1 MIDSIFSGFADS
13 PNSKRQLL
21 ILLSPILVILL
32 GQLAART
39 LVPII
44 GIWSWVPLNLG
55 YWSFVI
61 LLIAWGGGREAV
73 IKWLQPSQGKWL
85 WSLLAICIAVLPT
98 LPMQFPDTW
107 HLLLKVKIW
116 LPTLFFVLINPCA
129 EECYWRGLLLDN
141 TIIKTRRLAVIYS
154 SILSMIN
161 HMWISITA
169 IGARN
174 PMASVFQFVFAVIMS
189 ITYLKTQSLRWP
201 LVAHFLANLL
211 TPTVAVFLNL
221 YIPTSP

>member
-1 MIDSIFSGFADS
+1 MINSTVSGFVDS
-13 PNSKRQLL
+13 SSSKRQLL
-21 ILLSPILVILL
+21 ILLSPVAVILF

-39 LVPII
+39 LGPII
-44 GIWSWVPLNLG
+44 GLWSWVPLNLG
-55 YWSFVI
+55 YWSI
-61 LLIAWGGGREAV
+61 LIVLIAWGGGREIV
-73 IKWLQPSQGKWL
+73 IKWLKSSRGNWFWP
-85 WSLLAICIAVLPT
+85 LLAICIAVLPT

-107 HLLLKVKIW
+107 RLLLQVKIW

-129 EECYWRGLLLDN
+129 EEGYWRGLLLDN
-141 TIIKTRRLAVIYS
+141 TIIKTRWFAVIYS
-154 SILSMIN
+154 STLFMIN
-161 HMWISITA
+161 HMWISVTA

-174 PMASVFQFVFAVIMS
+174 PMASVFQFVFAVVMS

-221 YIPTSP
+221 YIPAAP